1 VPENGNGAA
10 TGLLRGR
17 YRLLELI
24 GQGGMGAVY
33 KARDEFLGRNV
44 AIKIFLAS
52 ATAAADVRRQED
64 EVNILASLS
73 HHSLVTLLDAA
84 VDRSVPALPRIYLV
98 MELVEGADLQRKLAA
113 GPLPVRQIAQLGYDL
128 AEGLEYIHSRGVVH
142 RDIKPANV
150 LMVDYNGDNSRTRAK
165 LTDFG
170 IALLAE
176 TERVTVDG
184 TATGSAHSM
193 SPEQAKGDPVGPASD
208 VYALGLVLLECFTG
222 KIAFPGSAVPSA
234 LARLLNDPEIP
245 DTVPRAWAGLIAA
258 MTALDPRDRPLVHDL
273 VLALRQL
280 IIGASGRHRAE
291 APVQLVPTPRLTRPG
306 APEAADEEGRMS
318 AVRRYDLLDTP
329 PDGTFDRIT
338 GMAARIFDVPIA
350 LVSIV
355 DYDRIWFKS
364 RYGLDAAQ
372 IDRDAGLCASAILH
386 NEPWVVADART
397 DPRALA
403 NPLVAGD
410 MGLQFY
416 AGVPLTSRDGHNLGT
431 FCVIDYVPREFTA
444 AELATLEDLAAT
456 VMSELELRLDSRQ
469 ALLDRRALLG

>member
-1 VPENGNGAA
+1 MPENGAA

-33 KARDEFLGRNV
+33 KAEDEFLGRNV
-44 AIKIFLAS
+44 AIKIFLAN
-52 ATAAADVRRQED
+52 ATGAADVRRQED

-84 VDRSVPALPRIYLV
+84 VDRTVPALPRIYLV
-98 MELVEGADLQRKLAA
+98 MELVEGADLQRKLAR
-113 GPLPVRQIAQLGYDL
+113 GPMPVRQLAQMAYDL

-142 RDIKPANV
+142 RDVKPANV
-150 LMVDYNGDNSRTRAK
+150 LLVDYNGDNSRTRAK

-176 TERVTVDG
+176 SERFTAEG
-184 TATGSAHSM
+184 SATGSAHYM
-193 SPEQAKGDPVGPASD
+193 SPEQAKGEPVGPASD

-222 KIAFPGSAVPSA
+222 VVAFPGQAVPSA

-245 DTVPRAWAGLIAA
+245 STVPAAWAGLIGA
-258 MTALDPRDRPLVHDL
+258 MTARDPRDRPLARDL

-280 IIGASGRHRAE
+280 IVGASGRHRAG
-291 APVQLVPTPRLTRPG
+291 APVQLAAIHTAPLRPG
-306 APEAADEEGRMS
+306 APESSDEEGRMT

-329 PDGTFDRIT
+329 PDGAFDRIT
-338 GMAARIFDVPIA
+338 ALAARIFQVPIA
-350 LVSIV
+350 LVSVV

-364 RYGLDAAQ
+364 RHGLSVEQ

-386 NEPWVVADART
+386 DAPWVVNDART

-403 NPLVAGD
+403 NPLVAGE

-431 FCVIDYVPREFTA
+431 LCVIDYEPRQFS
-444 AELATLEDLAAT
+444 AEEVANLEDLAAM

-469 ALLDRRALLG
+469 ALLKRRELNG

>member
-1 VPENGNGAA
+1 VPENGAA

-44 AIKIFLAS
+44 AIKIFLAN
-52 ATAAADVRRQED
+52 ATSAADVRRQED
-64 EVNILASLS
+64 EVNILASLN

-98 MELVEGADLQRKLAA
+98 MELVEGADLQRKLAS

-142 RDIKPANV
+142 RDVKPANV

-176 TERVTVDG
+176 SDRLTADG
-184 TATGSAHSM
+184 TATGSAHYM
-193 SPEQAKGDPVGPASD
+193 SPEQAMGDPVGPASD

-222 KIAFPGSAVPSA
+222 EVAFPGAAVPSA
-234 LARLLNDPEIP
+234 LARLMNHPAIP
-245 DTVPRAWAGLIAA
+245 DSVPKAWAGLIAA
-258 MTALDPRDRPLVHDL
+258 MTARDPRDRPLVNDL
-273 VLALRQL
+273 VLAMRQL

-291 APVQLVPTPRLTRPG
+291 APLQLAATPRRTRLG
-306 APEAADEEGRMS
+306 APEAADEEGRMN

-329 PDGTFDRIT
+329 PDGAFDRVT
-338 GMAARIFDVPIA
+338 GMAARIFQVPIA
-350 LVSIV
+350 LVSVV

-364 RYGLDAAQ
+364 RFGLEVPQ
-372 IDRDAGLCASAILH
+372 IDRDEGLCASAILH
-386 NEPWVVADART
+386 NEPWVVTDARI

-403 NPLVAGD
+403 NPLVAGE

-416 AGVPLTSRDGHNLGT
+416 AGVPLTTRDGHNLGT
-431 FCVIDYVPREFTA
+431 FCLIDYEPRVFTP
-444 AELATLEDLAAT
+444 AELATLKDLAAM

-469 ALLDRRALLG
+469 ASLDQRAMLG

>member
-1 VPENGNGAA
+1 VPENGAA
-10 TGLLRGR
+10 TGVLLRGR
-17 YRLLELI
+17 YRLLELL

-44 AIKIFLAS
+44 AIKIFLAN

-84 VDRSVPALPRIYLV
+84 VDRSAPDRPRIYLV
-98 MELVEGADLQRKLAA
+98 MELVEGADLQRKLAG

-142 RDIKPANV
+142 RDVKPANV

-176 TERVTVDG
+176 SERFTADG
-184 TATGSAHSM
+184 SATGSAHYM

-222 KIAFPGSAVPSA
+222 EIAFPGAAVPSA
-234 LARLLNDPEIP
+234 LARLMNDPVIP
-245 DTVPRAWAGLIAA
+245 DTVPRPWAGLIAA

-273 VLALRQL
+273 VLAMRQL

-291 APVQLVPTPRLTRPG
+291 APVQIAATLRVTRPG
-306 APEAADEEGRMS
+306 APEAADEEGRMT

-329 PDGTFDRIT
+329 PDGAFDRIT
-338 GMAARIFDVPIA
+338 GLAARIFQVPIA
-350 LVSIV
+350 LVSVV

-364 RYGLDAAQ
+364 RHGLSAEQ

-386 NEPWVVADART
+386 SEPWVISDARN

-403 NPLVAGD
+403 NPLVAGE

-431 FCVIDYVPREFTA
+431 LCVIDYEPREFTDA
-444 AELATLEDLAAT
+444 QIATLQDLAAM

-469 ALLDRRALLG
+469 ALLDRRALQG